1 MKQLK
6 KTILTLVALLAVT
19 TGAWAADVLNIV
31 VSGTSATIMYD
42 GNSSNNPILSEK
54 GWQQNGNTWDMDYTN
69 RSTITTVTIDG
80 SCKNFSGTKLKSLF
94 NNFSVL
100 TTINGLENLNTA
112 TVQNMDYMFA
122 NCSSLTSLDLSS
134 LNTASVTT
142 MIYMFGNCSKL
153 TSLDLSSWNTENV
166 ETTNSLFLNCS
177 ELTTVDLSGW
187 NTAKL
192 WNTYYMF
199 CDCSKLENIYVGD
212 GWSTAAVTSSD
223 DMFTGCSKLLSM
235 NTANPATDKT
245 NAHTGDGGYL
255 KVKPA
260 AASGPEVAWDKAT
273 KTGTFT
279 MPGGNVTLEPEYYPQ
294 AALTAVPTAINDVP
308 ATTDGA
314 IVKAGTVAN
323 IGSTETAQGTV
334 MYYVSQT
341 ALDDA
346 ALLALAADQWTAD
359 VPTAEKLTKGE
370 AYVYYYVRG
379 NDSDTDEENF
389 SDGDILSANALT
401 VTIAAEPTKVTLAAN
416 DKTMGTVEV
425 AGESKVEWTAD
436 TWKGWTADIKEH
448 TVDDITIT
456 GTQKTSIYEL
466 TSEDKYK
473 NSLLF
478 FVVKVW
484 DNSTVTFSTTGD
496 PFSRIE
502 FTMID
507 DYSQYNPN
515 IIPNDNWTVE
525 GKSAV
530 WEGEATKSL
539 TLQSCST
546 QVSKITFFKGAT
558 PDGVTING
566 DGTFTVAKTA
576 TVTLKATPAEGYKF
590 LYWEDDQ
597 TNTNPVR
604 EVTIESGMADMTYK
618 AVFAEILY
626 NVTFAEGT
634 DPNEWTA
641 DPDADVKKGQTVT
654 VTYTGSK
661 KVIGVKAE
669 KKAAEEPVTLATPL
683 TVEAITAG
691 TIMVNTNGTLSTGMK
706 YSVNGGTKTPITS
719 TTTIEG
725 LKAGDKVQFYS
736 NGTSNTAYSNDPEVK
751 ISGGTAEVK
760 VYGNIMSLLD
770 EEGFATKTDLPN
782 YAFFGLFMK
791 NTTLIDASELLLP
804 AATVAVSCYQQMFEG
819 CTSLTKAPK
828 LPATTLESYC
838 YYSMFQ
844 FCTSLTT
851 APELPAEWLD
861 MMCYAQM
868 FSGCT
873 SLTSAYVKAAYKN
886 ESEEYYNMFYGCTA
900 TGAVLHTTSG
910 NKASWEGM
918 MGTGKTWPNW
928 TVAGDWQE

>member
-1 MKQLK
+1 MIQIK

-19 TGAWAADVLNIV
+19 TGAWADETLLLTIESIDNEDFKSGSKTFDDKVTVTFSNWV
-31 VSGTSATIMYD
+31 FNDGDGMGWYSVSPASLLTVAGT
-42 GNSSNNPILSEK
+42 
-54 GWQQNGNTWDMDYTN
+54 NGY
-69 RSTITTVTIDG
+69 TIT
-80 SCKNFSGTKLKSLF
+80 SCKFYTEYG
-94 NNFSVL
+94 
-100 TTINGLENLNTA
+100 
-112 TVQNMDYMFA
+112 
-122 NCSSLTSLDLSS
+122 
-134 LNTASVTT
+134 TASTGYTVKGESPSVYLYDDKVFT
-142 MIYMFGNCSKL
+142 
-153 TSLDLSSWNTENV
+153 D
-166 ETTNSLFLNCS
+166 NSQSVFIG
-177 ELTTVDLSGW
+177 ESGVMKIEVY
-187 NTAKL
+187 TA
-192 WNTYYMF
+192 
-199 CDCSKLENIYVGD
+199 S
-212 GWSTAAVTSSD
+212 A
-223 DMFTGCSKLLSM
+223 
-235 NTANPATDKT
+235 P
-245 NAHTGDGGYL
+245 
-255 KVKPA
+255 
-260 AASGPEVAWDKAT
+260 SGPEVAWDKAT

-294 AALTAVPTAINDVP
+294 AALTAAPTAINDVP

-323 IGSTETAQGTV
+323 IGSTENAQGTV

-359 VPTAEKLTKGE
+359 VPTAEKLTKGQ

-389 SDGDILSANALT
+389 SDGDILAANALT

-515 IIPNDNWTVE
+515 IIPNDNWTIE

-546 QVSKITFFKGAT
+546 QVSKITFFKGAI

-604 EVTIESGMADMTYK
+604 EVTIESGMADKTYK
-618 AVFAEILY
+618 AVFAEITY
-626 NVTFAEGT
+626 NVTFVEGT

-641 DPDADVKKGQTVT
+641 DPNTGVTKGTPVT
-654 VTYTGSK
+654 VTYTGTK

-669 KKAAEEPVTLATPL
+669 KKKAPAETTVTLTTGEIGDL
-683 TVEAITAG
+683 SSWGSNSKTINGITIAVSG
-691 TIMVNTNGTLSTGMK
+691 DAQFHSTGLMDVHGDAGPNPDPDQVYAVGTFTFTSSAGK
-706 YSVNGGTKTPITS
+706 IKRIDINHNGGLWYGAGEGWPGSYQVYDNS
-719 TTTIEG
+719 TFTW
-725 LKAGDKVQFYS
+725 
-736 NGTSNTAYSNDPEVK
+736 
-751 ISGGTAEVK
+751 SG
-760 VYGNIMSLLD
+760 I
-770 EEGFATKTDLPN
+770 
-782 YAFFGLFMK
+782 
-791 NTTLIDASELLLP
+791 P
-804 AATVAVSCYQQMFEG
+804 AASVTLNGSHKGFEFCVLYDVSSIVF
-819 CTSLTKAPK
+819 
-828 LPATTLESYC
+828 TLEP
-838 YYSMFQ
+838 
-844 FCTSLTT
+844 T
-851 APELPAEWLD
+851 
-861 MMCYAQM
+861 
-868 FSGCT
+868 
-873 SLTSAYVKAAYKN
+873 N
-886 ESEEYYNMFYGCTA
+886 
-900 TGAVLHTTSG
+900 
-910 NKASWEGM
+910 
-918 MGTGKTWPNW
+918 
-928 TVAGDWQE
+928 